1 MRIRPSTV
9 KHHLIK
15 CRSMVETEFSI
26 VRFRGDKQAADN
38 VYKGLQ
44 PLTGL
49 DIVSPDLCMRVEQLR

>member
-1 MRIRPSTV
+1 
-9 KHHLIK
+9 
-15 CRSMVETEFSI
+15 MVETEFSI